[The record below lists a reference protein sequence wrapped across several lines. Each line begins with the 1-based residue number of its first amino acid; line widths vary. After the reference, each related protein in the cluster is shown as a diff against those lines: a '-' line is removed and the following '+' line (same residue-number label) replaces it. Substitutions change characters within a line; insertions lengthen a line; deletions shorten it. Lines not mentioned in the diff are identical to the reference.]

1 MKEVVNFYLTL
12 IKEAK
17 LKDDSIM
24 FFLAEEI
31 EKNVDTLRILM
42 TMLLSELSKTGK
54 NDLRYKAVKKANEV
68 FPGSYDKEL
77 ADCYQYGYGV
87 EKDIDKAISI
97 YKELVK
103 ERYYKAQVSY
113 ILGMIY
119 KDINMDEA
127 LEWFENGAKTVSYTF
142 SCMCYFELGN
152 YYHSIG
158 NNDKAKGYLEF
169 AVKYLQDVK
178 CKKLLEKI
186 TNEQ

>member
-1 MKEVVNFYLTL
+1 MKQIVEFYLEIIDEL
-12 IKEAK
+12 KS
-17 LKDDSIM
+17 KDDSIM
-24 FFLAEEI
+24 RFLAEEI

-42 TMLLSELSKTGK
+42 TMLLSELSKAGR
-54 NDLRYKAVKKANEV
+54 NDLRYKVVKKANEV
-68 FPGSYDKEL
+68 LPCCYDKEL

-142 SCMCYFELGN
+142 SCMCYYELGN

-158 NNDKAKGYLEF
+158 YNDKAKGYLEF
-169 AVKYLQDVK
+169 AVKYLQDAK
-178 CKKLLEKI
+178 CKKLLEEI
-186 TNEQ
+186 NNEQ